1 MILIRLL
8 RPRCFAA
15 PIRGSNSGKTLA
27 RITHHAVPRAIMI
40 MTDVISA
47 NTANGQYRY
56 LRGLA
61 LVGAKRYDEALTDYA
76 NAIEL
81 FDNQRDIGE
90 WVFVERPPR
99 PAAPSSG

>member
-1 MILIRLL
+1 
-8 RPRCFAA
+8 
-15 PIRGSNSGKTLA
+15 
-27 RITHHAVPRAIMI
+27 MI